1 MLISPSPSR
10 APAPAPRK
18 QALATCIC
26 LSAMAVLL
34 AGCSAPVL
42 PQPTP
47 AAHEVPF
54 LGKQLTQQQIA
65 EWREK
70 VASQRNQL
78 QATLLEQKKA
88 CYQQF
93 FTNACLQS
101 SQRSYRT
108 QEAVL
113 RKQEIELTPRPRAQR
128 NRQTIALARKSQRRT
143 LAAPHNSSA
152 QQRHRQRAPCLHQS
166 ACCKSIAG
174 FYCCGVASN
183 ANNAKKPTTSIYAP
197 YRPKMPGMAHK
208 YWLCCLAC

>member
-78 QATLLEQKKA
+78 QATLLEQKKPA
-88 CYQQF
+88 TSRF
-93 FTNACLQS
+93 LPMPAFKAGS
-101 SQRSYRT
+101 RSDRT

-113 RKQEIELTPRPRAQR
+113 RKQEIEL
-128 NRQTIALARKSQRRT
+128 NRQDRALKEID
-143 LAAPHNSSA
+143 
-152 QQRHRQRAPCLHQS
+152 RQLRLQE
-166 ACCKSIAG
+166 K
-174 FYCCGVASN
+174 AS
-183 ANNAKKPTTSIYAP
+183 
-197 YRPKMPGMAHK
+197 GAH
-208 YWLCCLAC
+208 

>member
-65 EWREK
+65 DWREK
-70 VASQRNQL
+70 VDAQRNQM
-78 QATLLEQKKA
+78 QTEFAEQKRA
-88 CYQQF
+88 CYQRF

-101 SQRSYRT
+101 SQRNYRM

-113 RKQEIELTPRPRAQR
+113 RKQDIEL
-128 NRQTIALARKSQRRT
+128 NRQDRLLKEVD
-143 LAAPHNSSA
+143 
-152 QQRHRQRAPCLHQS
+152 RQLRLQEKIGAVQ
-166 ACCKSIAG
+166 
-174 FYCCGVASN
+174 
-183 ANNAKKPTTSIYAP
+183 
-197 YRPKMPGMAHK
+197 
-208 YWLCCLAC
+208 

>member
-1 MLISPSPSR
+1 MLISPL
-10 APAPAPRK
+10 RK
-18 QALATCIC
+18 QARDRLALVCVC
-26 LSAMAVLL
+26 SLVL

-42 PQPTP
+42 PDPKPTVQ
-47 AAHEVPF
+47 EVPF

-113 RKQEIELTPRPRAQR
+113 RKQEIEL
-128 NRQTIALARKSQRRT
+128 NRQDRALKEIDRQLRLQEKASG
-143 LAAPHNSSA
+143 A
-152 QQRHRQRAPCLHQS
+152 Q
-166 ACCKSIAG
+166 
-174 FYCCGVASN
+174 
-183 ANNAKKPTTSIYAP
+183 
-197 YRPKMPGMAHK
+197 
-208 YWLCCLAC
+208 

>member
-10 APAPAPRK
+10 APASAPRK

-113 RKQEIELTPRPRAQR
+113 RKQEIEL
-128 NRQTIALARKSQRRT
+128 NRQDRALKEID
-143 LAAPHNSSA
+143 
-152 QQRHRQRAPCLHQS
+152 RQLRLQE
-166 ACCKSIAG
+166 K
-174 FYCCGVASN
+174 AS
-183 ANNAKKPTTSIYAP
+183 
-197 YRPKMPGMAHK
+197 GAH
-208 YWLCCLAC
+208 